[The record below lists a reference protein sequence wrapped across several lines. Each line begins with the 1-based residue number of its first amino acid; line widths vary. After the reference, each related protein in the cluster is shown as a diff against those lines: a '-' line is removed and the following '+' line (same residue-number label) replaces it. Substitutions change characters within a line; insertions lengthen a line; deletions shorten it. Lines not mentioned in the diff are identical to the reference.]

1 MSLSLSHVTYKM
13 RTEIL
18 IATAVLQGV
27 GAIVL
32 EKHGLSSWR
41 LSWLLVYQA
50 AVVSTAIAVQFAL
63 WSTVGYELRPP
74 TNL

>member
-1 MSLSLSHVTYKM
+1 MSLSLSRVTYKM

-27 GAIVL
+27 GKMVL
-32 EKHGLSSWR
+32 EKHGLISSWR

-50 AVVSTAIAVQFAL
+50 AVVSAVI
-63 WSTVGYELRPP
+63 TV
-74 TNL
+74 

>member
-1 MSLSLSHVTYKM
+1 MSLSLSRVTYKM

-27 GAIVL
+27 GEMVL

-50 AVVSTAIAVQFAL
+50 AVVSAVI
-63 WSTVGYELRPP
+63 TV
-74 TNL
+74 

>member
-1 MSLSLSHVTYKM
+1 MSLSLSRVTYKM

-27 GAIVL
+27 GETVL

-50 AVVSTAIAVQFAL
+50 AVVSAVI
-63 WSTVGYELRPP
+63 TV
-74 TNL
+74 